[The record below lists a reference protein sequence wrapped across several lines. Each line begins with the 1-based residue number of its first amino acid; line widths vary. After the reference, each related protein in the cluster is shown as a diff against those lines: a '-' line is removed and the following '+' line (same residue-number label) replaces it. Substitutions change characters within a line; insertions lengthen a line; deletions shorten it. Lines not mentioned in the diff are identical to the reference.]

1 MFVSTGP
8 KATLR
13 GASRAW
19 RWGVLALL
27 SGCATYHPLPLPEQA
42 PASPEVA
49 SPAANGP
56 LSMADVERQVLEHN
70 PDLRT
75 ARAQRAVAQAQMLQA
90 SLLPN
95 PSLNGSAGYLIS
107 GVGDATAWTAGI
119 SEDIQALIT
128 LRPRREAARAQ
139 AAQVDATLL
148 WEEWQVIG
156 KARLLVVDI
165 VEDERLLEVQQLALQ
180 RLQQRSE
187 RLRHSVAQGNSEN
200 ITAAPDLAAAADAQA
215 SLDDLQ
221 RRLLSQR
228 HALAALMGLAP
239 DAIIALQSRIDLGSL
254 DGAQVRQQAQT
265 LAQRRPDLIA
275 LQLGYRAQE
284 AQVRAAILAQF
295 PPLSFGYSASQ
306 DNSRVRN
313 GGPAITFDLPIFDRN
328 QGNIAIERATRQ
340 QLHDEYMLRLQTSR
354 DEVLAL
360 LAEDMQLDTQRA
372 ALVPLDV
379 EAVHRMAQADSAW
392 RAGLIDIRSYVDLA
406 TAVSTRQAT
415 MIALEKSQYEGQVA
429 LATLLGAGMPD
440 ALPHEVT
447 E

>member
-165 VEDERLLEVQQLALQ
+165 AEDERLLEVQQLALQ
-180 RLQQRSE
+180 RLQQRGE

-239 DAIIALQSRIDLGSL
+239 DAVIALQSRIDLGSL

-340 QLHDEYMLRLQTSR
+340 QLHDEYTLRLQTSR

-360 LAEDMQLDTQRA
+360 LAEHMQLDTQRA
-372 ALVPLDV
+372 ALVPLDA

>member
-128 LRPRREAARAQ
+128 LRPRHEAARAQ

-340 QLHDEYMLRLQTSR
+340 QLHDEYTLRLQTSR

-360 LAEDMQLDTQRA
+360 LAEHMQLDTQRA
-372 ALVPLDV
+372 ALAPLNT

-392 RAGLIDIRSYVDLA
+392 RAGLIDIRGYVDLA

>member
-1 MFVSTGP
+1 
-8 KATLR
+8 
-13 GASRAW
+13 
-19 RWGVLALL
+19 
-27 SGCATYHPLPLPEQA
+27 LPLPEQA
-42 PASPEVA
+42 APSAELGQLTA
-49 SPAANGP
+49 GQ
-56 LSMADVERQVLEHN
+56 LSMADVERQVLLNN

-75 ARAQRAVAQAQMLQA
+75 ARAQHAVAQAQMLQA

-95 PSLNGSAGYLIS
+95 PSLNGSIGYLIS

-119 SEDIQALIT
+119 SENIQSLVT

-139 AAQVDATLL
+139 AASVDATLL

-165 VEDERLLEVQQLALQ
+165 VEDERLLEVQHVALQ
-180 RLQQRSE
+180 RLEQRSE
-187 RLRHSVAQGNSEN
+187 RLRRSIDQGNSEN
-200 ITAAPDLAAAADAQA
+200 LTATPDLAAAADARA

-221 RRLLSQR
+221 RQLLSQR

-239 DAIIALQSRIDLGSL
+239 DTVIPLQPHIDLGPL
-254 DGAQVRQQAQT
+254 NATQVRRQAET

-340 QLHDEYMLRLQTSR
+340 QLHDEYTVRLQTSR

-360 LAEDMQLDTQRA
+360 LAEHAQLDAQRT
-372 ALVPLDV
+372 ALVPLNLDA
-379 EAVHRMAQADSAW
+379 EHRMAQADSAW
-392 RAGLIDIRSYVDLA
+392 HAGLIDIRSYVDMA
-406 TAVSTRQAT
+406 TAVSTRQAA
-415 MIALEKSQYEGQVA
+415 MITLEKNQYEGQVA

>member
-1 MFVSTGP
+1 MLVPTGSR
-8 KATLR
+8 AAWR
-13 GASRAW
+13 SASRAW
-19 RWGVLALL
+19 RWGALALL
-27 SGCATYHPLPLPEQA
+27 SGCATYRPLPLPEQA
-42 PASPEVA
+42 APSAELGQLTA
-49 SPAANGP
+49 GP
-56 LSMADVERQVLEHN
+56 LSMADVERQVLLNN

-75 ARAQRAVAQAQMLQA
+75 ARAQHAVAQAQMLQA

-107 GVGDATAWTAGI
+107 GVGNATAWTAGI
-119 SEDIQALIT
+119 SENIQSLIT

-139 AAQVDATLL
+139 AAEIDATLL

-165 VEDERLLEVQQLALQ
+165 VEDQRLLDVQQAALQ
-180 RLQQRSE
+180 RLEQRSE
-187 RLRHSVAQGNSEN
+187 RLRHSIAQGNSEN
-200 ITAAPDLAAAADAQA
+200 LAATPDLAAAADARA
-215 SLDDLQ
+215 ALDDLQ
-221 RRLLSQR
+221 RQLLSQR
-228 HALAALMGLAP
+228 HALAALMGVAP
-239 DAIIALQSRIDLGSL
+239 DTAIPLQPHIDLGPM
-254 DGAQVRQQAQT
+254 DPAQVRQQAGT

-340 QLHDEYMLRLQTSR
+340 QLHDEYAIRLQTSR

-360 LAEDMQLDTQRA
+360 LTEHAQLDAQRT
-372 ALVPLDV
+372 ALVPLNIDA
-379 EAVHRMAQADSAW
+379 EHRMAQADNAW
-392 RAGLIDIRSYVDLA
+392 HAGLIDIRSYVDVA
-406 TAVSTRQAT
+406 TAVSSRQAA
-415 MIALEKSQYEGQVA
+415 MITLEKNQYEGQVA

>member
-340 QLHDEYMLRLQTSR
+340 QLHDEYTLRLQTSR

-360 LAEDMQLDTQRA
+360 LAEHMQLDTQRA
-372 ALVPLDV
+372 ALVPLDA

>member
-119 SEDIQALIT
+119 SEDIQALII

-239 DAIIALQSRIDLGSL
+239 DAVIALQSRIDLGSL

-340 QLHDEYMLRLQTSR
+340 QLHDEYTLRLQTSR

-360 LAEDMQLDTQRA
+360 LAEHMQLDTQRA
-372 ALVPLDV
+372 ALIPLDA

-406 TAVSTRQAT
+406 NAVSTRQAT

>member
-1 MFVSTGP
+1 
-8 KATLR
+8 
-13 GASRAW
+13 
-19 RWGVLALL
+19 
-27 SGCATYHPLPLPEQA
+27 
-42 PASPEVA
+42 
-49 SPAANGP
+49 
-56 LSMADVERQVLEHN
+56 MADVERQVLLNN

-75 ARAQRAVAQAQMLQA
+75 ARAQHAVAQAQMLQA

-119 SEDIQALIT
+119 SENIQSLIT

-139 AAQVDATLL
+139 AAEVDATLL

-165 VEDERLLEVQQLALQ
+165 VEDQRLLEVQQTALQ
-180 RLQQRSE
+180 RLEQRGE
-187 RLRHSVAQGNSEN
+187 RLRHSVEQGNSEN
-200 ITAAPDLAAAADAQA
+200 LTATPDLAAAADARA
-215 SLDDLQ
+215 ALDDLQ
-221 RRLLSQR
+221 RQLLSQR
-228 HALAALMGLAP
+228 HALAALMGVAP
-239 DAIIALQSRIDLGSL
+239 DTAIPLQSHIDLGPL
-254 DGAQVRQQAQT
+254 DDAQVRQQAET

-340 QLHDEYMLRLQTSR
+340 QLHDEYAVRLQTSR

-360 LAEDMQLDTQRA
+360 LAEHAQLGAQRT
-372 ALVPLDV
+372 ALTPLDV
-379 EAVHRMAQADSAW
+379 DAEHRMTQADSAW
-392 RAGLIDIRSYVDLA
+392 HAGLIDIRSYVDVA
-406 TAVSTRQAT
+406 TTASTRQAA
-415 MIALEKSQYEGQVA
+415 MITLEKNQYEGQVA
-429 LATLLGAGMPD
+429 LTTLLGAGMPD

>member
-1 MFVSTGP
+1 MFVSMGSRVG
-8 KATLR
+8 LR
-13 GASRAW
+13 HASRVW
-19 RWGVLALL
+19 RWGACVLL
-27 SGCATYHPLPLPEQA
+27 SGCATYHPLPLPEQVA
-42 PASPEVA
+42 PTPEVVG
-49 SPAANGP
+49 STANSQ
-56 LSMADVERQVLEHN
+56 LSMADVERQVLLNN

-75 ARAQRAVAQAQMLQA
+75 ARAQHAVAQAQMLQA

-119 SEDIQALIT
+119 SENIQSLIT

-139 AAQVDATLL
+139 AAEVDATLL

-156 KARLLVVDI
+156 KARLLMVDI

-180 RLQQRSE
+180 RLEQRSE

-200 ITAAPDLAAAADAQA
+200 LTAAPDLAAAADAQA

-221 RRLLSQR
+221 RQLLSQR

-239 DAIIALQSRIDLGSL
+239 DATIALQPRIDLGPV
-254 DGAQVRQQAQT
+254 DVAQVRQQAET

-340 QLHDEYMLRLQTSR
+340 QLHDEYSVRLQTSR

-360 LAEDMQLDTQRA
+360 LAEHRQLDAQRA
-372 ALVPLDV
+372 ALIPLQTD
-379 EAVHRMAQADSAW
+379 ALHRMVQADSAW
-392 RAGLIDIRSYVDLA
+392 HAGLIDIRSYVDIA
-406 TAVSTRQAT
+406 TTVSTRQAA
-415 MIALEKSQYEGQVA
+415 MITLEKSQYEGQVA

>member
-1 MFVSTGP
+1 LFVSTGP

-340 QLHDEYMLRLQTSR
+340 QLHDEYTLRLQTSR

-360 LAEDMQLDTQRA
+360 LAEHMQLDTQRA
-372 ALVPLDV
+372 ALVPLDA

>member
-1 MFVSTGP
+1 
-8 KATLR
+8 
-13 GASRAW
+13 
-19 RWGVLALL
+19 LALL

-340 QLHDEYMLRLQTSR
+340 QLHDEYTLRLQTSR

-360 LAEDMQLDTQRA
+360 LAEHMQLDTQRA
-372 ALVPLDV
+372 ALVPLDA

>member
-239 DAIIALQSRIDLGSL
+239 DAVIALQSRIDLGSL

-340 QLHDEYMLRLQTSR
+340 QLHDEYTLRLQTSR

-360 LAEDMQLDTQRA
+360 LAEHMQLDTQRA
-372 ALVPLDV
+372 ALVPLDA